1 MAGTKDKYVYG
12 NVAEKLEQQMQQ
24 NSNEH
29 YDPYEQNALL
39 RSKKV
44 ARNNAKIKAK
54 IIIYIFLIF
63 GMCAIIMFRYA
74 QISQIGYDSDKL
86 KKNYIEVQQE
96 NARIELEIEKAMDL
110 DSIREIAESSLR
122 MHKPDKN
129 QIVYV
134 TVPRQDKTILAAK
147 EKSMIMSLAGSVGS
161 SLKKLLNIFY

>member
-12 NVAEKLEQQMQQ
+12 NVAEKLEQQVQQ
-24 NSNEH
+24 STNEY

-54 IIIYIFLIF
+54 IVVYIFLIF

-74 QISQIGYDSDKL
+74 QISQIGYDSDKI
-86 KKNYIEVQQE
+86 KKDYIAIQQE

-134 TVPRQDKTILAAK
+134 TVPRQDKTILATK
-147 EKSMIMSLAGSVGS
+147 EQSKVLGLVGNVGG
-161 SLKKLLNIFY
+161 SLKKLLNMFY